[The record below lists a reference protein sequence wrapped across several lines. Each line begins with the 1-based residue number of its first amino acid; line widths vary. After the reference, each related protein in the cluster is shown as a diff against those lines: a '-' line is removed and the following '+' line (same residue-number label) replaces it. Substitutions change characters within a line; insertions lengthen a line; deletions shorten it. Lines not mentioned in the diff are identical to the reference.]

1 MVVPIVVKSLRST
14 FRSLESRNYR
24 WFWLSALAAF
34 TSMQMQVF
42 VRGWLVYDLTGS
54 SLALGWVS
62 FAFGIPVMLLSPLG
76 GTITDRVDKRNLL
89 ITTQILAGITNLVI
103 AVLISVGAIEVW
115 HLIVSATLTGVLFAF
130 NTPGRQS
137 MIPELVEREQL
148 MNAIALSIGAMNL
161 TRIFAPALSGI
172 LVAIIGIDWVY
183 YITVAFFGISAVLL
197 FAIPPMGKT
206 PRDATSTIKSEILQG
221 FSYVR
226 NSPVLLSLLALAFI
240 PIVFGMPYQ
249 MLMPAFAVDVLDVGA
264 SGLGFLMAAIGVGA
278 LIGSLSI
285 ASLGNF
291 RHKGLLLYGALI
303 VFGAFLV
310 GFAGSNNYYLS
321 VFLLLGIGAASTS
334 YMATN
339 NTMIHLNVTDDMR
352 GRIMGIYMITIGLF
366 PLGVLPIS
374 AIAEVIG
381 VQLAVG
387 VSGAFLVLFTLMMAM
402 LRPGLRKL

>member
-1 MVVPIVVKSLRST
+1 MVVPILVKSLRST